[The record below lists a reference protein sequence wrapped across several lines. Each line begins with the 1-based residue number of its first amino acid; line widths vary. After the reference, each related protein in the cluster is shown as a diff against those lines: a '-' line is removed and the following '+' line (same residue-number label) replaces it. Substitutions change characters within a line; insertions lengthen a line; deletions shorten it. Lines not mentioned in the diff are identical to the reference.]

1 MIKNREN
8 VSPVVSELIE
18 MVRLDLSYRTKAS
31 DINFT
36 ERYQQL
42 LAKMYF
48 TPDTSGIMHHVMPQI
63 LARLL
68 ELGDYE
74 TVYQY
79 TSRLRDPLDQEL
91 DAINA
96 LRDMIQKSAQ
106 REMQFNT

>member
-1 MIKNREN
+1 MLEGKYEESEAYLKEAELIKNREN

-48 TPDTSGIMHHVMPQI
+48 P
-63 LARLL
+63 
-68 ELGDYE
+68 
-74 TVYQY
+74 
-79 TSRLRDPLDQEL
+79 LRCG
-91 DAINA
+91 
-96 LRDMIQKSAQ
+96 
-106 REMQFNT
+106 